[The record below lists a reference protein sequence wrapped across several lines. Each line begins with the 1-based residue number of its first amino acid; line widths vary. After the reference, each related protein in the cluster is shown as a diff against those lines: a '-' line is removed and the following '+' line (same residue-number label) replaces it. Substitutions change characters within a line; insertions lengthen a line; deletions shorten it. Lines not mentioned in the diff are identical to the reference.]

1 MALKHA
7 DLIAKMTLE
16 EKASM
21 CDGLDYWHSQ
31 PVDRLGIKS
40 VSLNDGPH
48 GIRKKGDPEAAKK
61 GETDLSRAFRLSASP
76 RHRLRL
82 AHGIQ
87 TLSEEWARLS
97 ATSAERK
104 EFPFFWDRVLTL
116 SVRPFAEE
124 TLSISRRIPSLQAR
138 WQLRLS
144 TAFSQRVSAH
154 RSSTMPQT
162 IRRQDV

>member
-48 GIRKKGDPEAAKK
+48 GIRKKGDPDAAKK
-61 GETDLSRAFRLSASP
+61 GETDPSQGRSGYLLP
-76 RHRLRL
+76 
-82 AHGIQ
+82 HGIGYG
-87 TLSEEWARLS
+87 LLMGH
-97 ATSAERK
+97 
-104 EFPFFWDRVLTL
+104 
-116 SVRPFAEE
+116 RPYQKNGRG
-124 TLSISRRIPSLQAR
+124 SRR
-138 WQLRLS
+138 
-144 TAFSQRVSAH
+144 RVQKRKSFNSFGTWYQH
-154 RSSTMPQT
+154 
-162 IRRQDV
+162 